1 MMSEPTKPEDL
12 MDFPC
17 HYQFKAIGEGGEVF
31 CRAVVEA
38 ITTHAPVPA
47 EAVRSQPSRH
57 GTYQSVSVV
66 LTVYS
71 SSQLTAIYAELKKI
85 AGLKMLL

>member
-1 MMSEPTKPEDL
+1 MSEQTKPEDL

-38 ITTHAPVPA
+38 IRIHAPVPA
-47 EAVRSQPSRH
+47 EAVRSQSSRQ

-66 LTVYS
+66 LTIYS
-71 SSQLTAIYAELKKI
+71 PKQLTSIYAELNKI

>member
-1 MMSEPTKPEDL
+1 MSERTIPDDL
-12 MDFPC
+12 MEFPC

-38 ITTHAPVPA
+38 IKIHAPVA
-47 EAVRSQPSRH
+47 TDAVRSRPSRQ

-71 SSQLTAIYAELKKI
+71 QNQLTAIYAELKKI

>member
-1 MMSEPTKPEDL
+1 MSGPSGPEDL
-12 MDFPC
+12 MEFPC

-38 ITTHAPVPA
+38 IRVHAPVTT
-47 EAVRSQPSRH
+47 EAVRSQSSRH

-71 SSQLTAIYAELKKI
+71 PNQLTAIYSELKTI

>member
-1 MMSEPTKPEDL
+1 MNEHCPPEDL
-12 MDFPC
+12 MEFPC
-17 HYQFKAIGEGGEVF
+17 HYQFKAIGEGGEFF
-31 CRAVVEA
+31 CRAVVDA
-38 ITTHAPVPA
+38 ITIHAPVPA
-47 EAVRSQPSRH
+47 ESVRSQPSRH

-71 SSQLTAIYAELKKI
+71 AGQLTAIYAELKKV